1 MQTQKFEQGQK
12 VSVTLTKFKS
22 KNRITISAHD
32 GEVLGKSPNHEDPDI
47 YSVSV
52 KRKGVMDIHASRM
65 RMEGE
70 ENALTEAMR
79 SSCTAKKH

>member
-12 VSVTLTKFKS
+12 VSVTLTKFKG
-22 KNRITISAHD
+22 KNGITISAHD
-32 GEVLGKSPNHEDPDI
+32 GEVLGKSPDHEDPDV
-47 YSVSV
+47 YSVRV

-79 SSCTAKKH
+79 SCAAKKH